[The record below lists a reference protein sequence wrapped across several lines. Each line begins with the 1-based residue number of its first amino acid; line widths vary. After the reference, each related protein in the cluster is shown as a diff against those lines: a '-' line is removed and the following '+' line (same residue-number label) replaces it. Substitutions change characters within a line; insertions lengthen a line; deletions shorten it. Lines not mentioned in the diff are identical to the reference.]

1 MDAVT
6 LVNFLL
12 CATILATGYWA
23 YRRNKDIVP
32 LCVGVAFGFFAV
44 SHMITLAGMA
54 DSLSAFL
61 IVIRIFAY
69 ISVLYALYALLS
81 RPVPGGQQAKP
92 KGKFR

>member
-1 MDAVT
+1 MDTVT

-12 CATILATGYWA
+12 CAIILATGYWA

-44 SHMITLAGMA
+44 SHVITLAGMA
-54 DSLSAFL
+54 EPLSAPL

-81 RPVPGGQQAKP
+81 RPASQQAKP
-92 KGKFR
+92 KAKSR